1 MLWEL
6 GEGMLR
12 KCTWLVKAEKKKT
25 IFNHLWRVLTGSG
38 RSKSGIWEWLPSSEP
53 LRFRNASFSRKYQRA
68 LHTQNIP
75 FKITRE
81 PLIKNT
87 VMEEEQIQAY
97 QKNEHQN

>member
-53 LRFRNASFSRKYQRA
+53 LRFRNASFSRKYQKA

-81 PLIKNT
+81 PLIKKHCNGRRT
-87 VMEEEQIQAY
+87 DTSIP
-97 QKNEHQN
+97 KK